1 MPIETSPDPRFPYL
15 LRMADSSL
23 ILAQRLSEWLAHAP
37 TMEEDMA
44 LANIGLDLIG
54 NARSAY
60 TLAGAIEGEGRD
72 EDRLAYFR
80 DEREFV
86 NLQLVEQPNRDFAA
100 TMARQ
105 FFFDAWHLPTLEA
118 LGRGSDEDLAA
129 LGAKGAKEA
138 AYHLR
143 HSSSWVVRLGDG
155 TEESHRRMVEGVD
168 AVWRY
173 CGELFEFDEVDEAL
187 AERGWGPG
195 PGEIESAWRT
205 TVAEVLGQAG
215 LDVPADAVWATGGR
229 QGLHTEY
236 LGYVL
241 AEMQHLARSHPGA
254 EW

>member
-1 MPIETSPDPRFPYL
+1 MTEDPRFPYL

-54 NARSAY
+54 NARTAY
-60 TLAGAIEGEGRD
+60 TLAGEIEGEGRT
-72 EDRLAYFR
+72 EDDLAYLR
-80 DEREFV
+80 DEREFL

-105 FFFDAWHLPTLEA
+105 FFFDAWHLPTLAA
-118 LGRGSDEDLAA
+118 LAAGDDADLAA

-173 CGELFEFDEVDEAL
+173 CGELFEFDDVDRVL
-187 AERGWGPG
+187 AETGAGPG
-195 PGEIESAWRT
+195 PGEIENTWRA
-205 TVAEVLGQAG
+205 TVAQVFAEAG
-215 LDVPADAVWATGGR
+215 LEVPPDAVWATGSR

-236 LGYVL
+236 LGFIL
-241 AEMQHLARSHPGA
+241 AEMQYLHRSHPGA
-254 EW
+254 RW